1 MRKMLEKEKEKKCFW
16 DIWLWANFVEQRG
29 REWIPYF
36 LVLIAFIGLL
46 RKTQW
51 LYKYNYVFF
60 TKLCEF
66 GSIDYLL
73 TDKYKC
79 KKIVYLHIH
88 IMQGSLDFNPD
99 SFICIFI
106 ICYFNIFIYMQF
118 ISCCC
123 WCLAVTYQF
132 LYITYQLCA

>member
-1 MRKMLEKEKEKKCFW
+1 MVVQIEF
-16 DIWLWANFVEQRG
+16 
-29 REWIPYF
+29 
-36 LVLIAFIGLL
+36 
-46 RKTQW
+46 
-51 LYKYNYVFF
+51 FF

-99 SFICIFI
+99 SFIFIFI
-106 ICYFNIFIYMQF
+106 ICYFNIYLFICNLSHAAAAVQLF
-118 ISCCC
+118 
-123 WCLAVTYQF
+123 VTYQS
-132 LYITYQLCA
+132 LYITSQLCAQTCTCVYVQRCMYLYTYTCIHFHAFYICLTGRVCCSGRTFSK